1 MFRVVLIFL
10 VLCTH
15 IGLIWS
21 VVTQTPSVISPLHYD
36 TAYGIGRAEDFNA
49 VYHAAVNVQ
58 RDQSPYRKNEDG
70 ITPYFQAFRYLPI
83 VAIAG
88 QGMLFLSPR
97 AAYLVWVAI
106 LEVLLGFLVYG
117 FYKRIQNPWVRDI
130 ACLLLLVNS
139 PYLLEVHMGQ
149 FTFATLALCALT
161 LLFSTGPVLYVIA
174 VLLKVFPLVIIP
186 AFVRHR
192 NYWVHGILAIFFG
205 VALSVPYFV
214 QDPSTWTVFFR
225 RNFMLT
231 AGWGS
236 GNYGLVQ
243 LLYLAGNDLAFSFL
257 MNHLDSVINAFRTA
271 LFIIVAV
278 IVVLSRKDNPIL
290 GACTL
295 LLTHFVS
302 YQHVWEHHMSGVIV
316 IAALLLVVWEDQKWL
331 VTIGLAS
338 MILLALPTPFALF
351 DITDTPSLLDPT
363 INWPR
368 FASYMIV
375 LPKAIP
381 VLVLFLLCIFD
392 LCKEGLES
400 PFRAIANAGHFSSS
414 RYPTAS

>member
-1 MFRVVLIFL
+1 
-10 VLCTH
+10 
-15 IGLIWS
+15 
-21 VVTQTPSVISPLHYD
+21 
-36 TAYGIGRAEDFNA
+36 
-49 VYHAAVNVQ
+49 
-58 RDQSPYRKNEDG
+58 
-70 ITPYFQAFRYLPI
+70 
-83 VAIAG
+83 
-88 QGMLFLSPR
+88 
-97 AAYLVWVAI
+97 
-106 LEVLLGFLVYG
+106 
-117 FYKRIQNPWVRDI
+117 
-130 ACLLLLVNS
+130 
-139 PYLLEVHMGQ
+139 
-149 FTFATLALCALT
+149 
-161 LLFSTGPVLYVIA
+161 
-174 VLLKVFPLVIIP
+174 
-186 AFVRHR
+186 
-192 NYWVHGILAIFFG
+192 
-205 VALSVPYFV
+205 
-214 QDPSTWTVFFR
+214 
-225 RNFMLT
+225 
-231 AGWGS
+231 
-236 GNYGLVQ
+236 
-243 LLYLAGNDLAFSFL
+243 

-351 DITDTPSLLDPT
+351 DITDTPSLLDPA